1 MQLLT
6 DINLGIPGKLPNLF
20 DLLLQLH
27 QRLLEFE

>member
-1 MQLLT
+1 MELLT
-6 DINLGIPGKLPNLF
+6 DIHLGIPGELTDLF